1 MVNHSKSIATFG
13 KNWTEIIGVVHEKF
27 DIIELIAPV
36 KLSEKPP
43 CYLFFHSRIEA
54 QMKDFAR
61 VRIDRA
67 VQSELLTVEVDH
79 LFVNRKRIRRN
90 CRDRL

>member
-1 MVNHSKSIATFG
+1 
-13 KNWTEIIGVVHEKF
+13 
-27 DIIELIAPV
+27 
-36 KLSEKPP
+36 
-43 CYLFFHSRIEA
+43 
-54 QMKDFAR
+54 MKDFAR